1 MGKYV
6 LTAAS
11 GCEVPR
17 GTGQRPVLDTTLLPQ
32 SSQPLSAVIVTVGLM
47 LPPVLGQKPPKEGA
61 VCEGLPHPSPW
72 GQLCFFILQGC
83 ALWCGPSLPR
93 VLAHEVIDGSSWT
106 LARS

>member
-61 VCEGLPHPSPW
+61 VCEGLPPPLSV
-72 GQLCFFILQGC
+72 GT
-83 ALWCGPSLPR
+83 ALLFYLAR
-93 VLAHEVIDGSSWT
+93 VCTVVWT
-106 LARS
+106 LPPPGPGPRGHRWVVLDPR